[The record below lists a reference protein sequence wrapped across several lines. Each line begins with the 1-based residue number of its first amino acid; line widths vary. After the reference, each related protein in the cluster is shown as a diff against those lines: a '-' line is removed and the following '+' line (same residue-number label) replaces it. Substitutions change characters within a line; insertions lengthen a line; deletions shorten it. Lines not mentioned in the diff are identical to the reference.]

1 MQEALDLFRANMRRS
16 RDLVELSRVITAQ
29 TTDALDLSDV
39 LRASLVM
46 SVSALDHFIHD
57 IVRVGMLDAY
67 RAERD
72 RTPAFLRFEVTID
85 SVLQGTSSFVQ
96 SEEWLENQIRG
107 RQSHLSFQMPDRI
120 AEAIRL
126 ISSVELWNEI
136 SRELKITQREVRD
149 TISLIVQ
156 RRNKIAHEADTIPDY
171 ARQVVH
177 SDLRSPIDEK
187 LVDDAIRFIEGVA
200 GAIYSLVS
208 TRESSFT

>member
-1 MQEALDLFRANMRRS
+1 MHIERS
-16 RDLVELSRVITAQ
+16 GIGLQL
-29 TTDALDLSDV
+29 
-39 LRASLVM
+39 
-46 SVSALDHFIHD
+46 
-57 IVRVGMLDAY
+57 
-67 RAERD
+67 
-72 RTPAFLRFEVTID
+72 FLRFEVSLE
-85 SVLQGTSSFVQ
+85 SVLQESPDDIDSD
-96 SEEWLENQIRG
+96 EWLASQIRDRHG
-107 RQSHLSFQMPDRI
+107 HQSFQMPGRI

-149 TISLIVQ
+149 TMSLIVQ

-208 TRESSFT
+208 PRESSFT

>member
-46 SVSALDHFIHD
+46 SVSALDHFIHE
-57 IVRVGMLDAY
+57 IVRLGMVDAY
-67 RAERD
+67 RAKRA
-72 RTPAFLRFEVTID
+72 RTQAFLRFQVSLE
-85 SVLQGTSSFVQ
+85 SVLQESPDDIDSD
-96 SEEWLENQIRG
+96 EWLASQIRDRHG
-107 RQSHLSFQMPDRI
+107 HQSFQMPDRI

-149 TISLIVQ
+149 TMSLIVQ